1 LGLGVA
7 ARDDLL
13 LCPILLQ
20 RSCRGSVRV
29 GKSLCES
36 NHRVR
41 KQRERAE
48 VGKQRGKHIVK
59 SVLQSQQAGLK
70 FAVPGA
76 PNADFLVMPL
86 TVKLSKSFQ
95 LIDLSIAAL
104 DFALQRCAKL
114 VHLTIVL
121 RREDSSLLGQLVVKL
136 QPQRRLRLSSLCQ
149 LRLQLLSP
157 GSLSS
162 QALKLLRMLLF
173 E

>member
-13 LCPILLQ
+13 LCPILQ
-20 RSCRGSVRV
+20 RSCRGSVGI

-36 NHRVR
+36 NQIVR

-48 VGKQRGKHIVK
+48 AGKQRGKYTVK
-59 SVLQSQQAGLK
+59 SVLQPQQAGLE
-70 FAVPGA
+70 FAVLGA
-76 PNADFLVMPL
+76 PNTNFLVMPL

-104 DFALQRCAKL
+104 DFALQRRAKL
-114 VHLTIVL
+114 VHLAIVL
-121 RREDSSLLGQLVVKL
+121 RREDSLLLGQLAVKL
-136 QPQRRLRLSSLCQ
+136 QPQRRLRLSSLRQ

-162 QALKLLRMLLF
+162 QALKLVRMLLY